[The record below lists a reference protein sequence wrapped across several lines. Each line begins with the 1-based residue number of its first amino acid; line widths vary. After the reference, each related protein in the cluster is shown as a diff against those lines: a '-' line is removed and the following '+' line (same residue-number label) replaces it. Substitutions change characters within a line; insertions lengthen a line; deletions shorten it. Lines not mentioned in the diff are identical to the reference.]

1 MKTNYIAV
9 YAVLIL
15 LFSGCDKFL
24 DRPPLTALDDNT
36 NGWTS
41 EEKLR
46 MYADKYY
53 TDFFNG
59 YGIAFNYGTA
69 PMASS
74 TNTDDV
80 VSLGNQ
86 ANFARSVPNSGIWS
100 YTNIRSLNIMLDR
113 IETRMNGILSEEAKA
128 HWTAVGKFFRAFRYC
143 ELVQSYGDV
152 PYYDFELFDT
162 DLEELYKPRTARN
175 EVMNHVY
182 DDWLYVLENIRTN
195 DGDDQKLN
203 RYIAAGFISKLA
215 LTEASWQKYY
225 YNNPGQAKKF
235 YELAIEAA
243 QIDMSSGKY
252 DIVTDYK
259 SLFTSKDLKGN
270 KDMVLY
276 RGYDAALGVT
286 HAIASQCNLSESTN
300 NGPTTDL
307 LKTYLCTDGKTW
319 GNSAV
324 ANASEFDLTSMIQS
338 RDPRF
343 EATFFSK
350 PNLLNRSAL
359 FYVTKYFS
367 REAEESVVTG
377 NGLPTEFSS
386 NRNETDAP
394 ILRYSE
400 VLLNWIEAKA
410 ELASMGGAAVTQ
422 DDINKS
428 INKIRQRPVAAEA
441 KSRGVEN
448 LPDLLLNAL
457 PTDPD
462 RDPSVSPLLWEI
474 RRERRLEFV
483 FETNR
488 LADLRR
494 WSKLEYMDNEQ
505 NTDLLSGGWVDF
517 PVELPNELDAKN
529 IGVFAV
535 VDKDGTETVYNGTND
550 AEMKGFYKHQ
560 NNNPRL
566 PFLNQANINPYLT
579 PVGLV
584 QMDEYELKGY
594 VLTQTEGWPQN

>member
-53 TDFFNG
+53 ADFFNG

-69 PMASS
+69 PMTSS

-86 ANFARSVPNSGIWS
+86 ANFTRSVPNSGIWS

-113 IETRMNGILSEEAKA
+113 IETRMSGILSEEAKA

-203 RYIAAGFISKLA
+203 KYIAAGFISRLA

-243 QIDMSSGKY
+243 QIDISSGKY

-307 LKTYLCTDGKTW
+307 LKAYLCTDGKTW

-594 VLTQTEGWPQN
+594 VLKQTEGWPQN